1 MVDQGR
7 EVRHERGSSPDEGLV
22 LSWAGRPSAFLRV
35 LAREALTRR
44 QTCSLRRLLAPLV
57 IILSRRSGQCTKGPR
72 GPATLFAAF
81 GSVQR
86 AITSTFD
93 EGGLSI
99 PTDYTI
105 QMSTGDPDP
114 GSALLL
120 PAFHPPPTLPAGDGA
135 SSMAD
140 KQFVPTILAF
150 QLIVLII
157 WFTVGSYS
165 TSKGSHLLRLPCDIR
180 GA

>member
-1 MVDQGR
+1 MSGVQAQMK
-7 EVRHERGSSPDEGLV
+7 VWFCPER
-22 LSWAGRPSAFLRV
+22 RPSAFLRV

-86 AITSTFD
+86 VITSTFD

-120 PAFHPPPTLPAGDGA
+120 PRIPPPPQHSPRVTVRAA
-135 SSMAD
+135 WRTSSSCRP
-140 KQFVPTILAF
+140 FWPSSSSSSSSGSPSGPTPPVRAP
-150 QLIVLII
+150 
-157 WFTVGSYS
+157 
-165 TSKGSHLLRLPCDIR
+165 HLLPLPCDIR